1 MDATLFIT
9 IVLALIILGL
19 LAYVIFKLNDL
30 NASRQ
35 NSSMDTALA
44 IIQKELENVKA
55 TQSQQRN
62 DIQDNL
68 HQLNDR
74 LFKSQSELRQASET
88 QFSTMHQ
95 QSSAMGKTLQEVS
108 ALLSHNQ
115 STITQVLDYSK
126 QLQDLQ
132 SILKNPKQRGVLGEY
147 FLETALKNVLAPTN
161 YEMQYSFPNG
171 DIVDAVIKI
180 KDRVIPID
188 AKFSLENYNRLVDAP
203 DEQERERLGK
213 LLTGDLKNRIVETSK
228 YVRPEEG
235 TLDFAFMFIPHEA
248 LYYDLLVN
256 KVGALQ
262 EDTESL
268 IARAAAKYRVIVVS
282 PTSFFA
288 YLQTVLQGLNA
299 MRIEESA
306 LEIKKHVENMKRH
319 VAMYSKHQES
329 VQKALSTTVNQF
341 NGSTK
346 AFEQII
352 KDVSKITEQP
362 VDGIVDVEAVE
373 RPMLEGG

>member
-1 MDATLFIT
+1 MDATIFIT
-9 IVLALIILGL
+9 VILALIILGL
-19 LAYVIFKLNDL
+19 LAYVILKINDL
-30 NASRQ
+30 NASKH

-55 TQSQQRN
+55 TQSQQRT

-95 QSSAMGKTLQEVS
+95 QSNAMGKTLQEVS

-147 FLETALKNVLAPTN
+147 FLETALKNVLAPAN
-161 YEMQYSFPNG
+161 YEMQYKFPNG

-203 DEQERERLGK
+203 DEQERERVGK
-213 LLTGDLKNRIVETSK
+213 LLTTDLKNRILETSK

-319 VAMYSKHQES
+319 VATYSRHQES

-346 AFEQII
+346 AFEQIV

-362 VDGIVDVEAVE
+362 VDGIVDVEAVA
-373 RPMLEGG
+373 RPMIEGE